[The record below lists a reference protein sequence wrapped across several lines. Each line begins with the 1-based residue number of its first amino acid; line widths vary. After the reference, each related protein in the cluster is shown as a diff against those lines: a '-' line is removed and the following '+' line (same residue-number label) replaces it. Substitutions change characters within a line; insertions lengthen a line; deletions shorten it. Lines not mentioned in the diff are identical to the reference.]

1 MLYMLGVEP
10 VRDAYGRV
18 SDLRLIPSETLGRPR
33 IDVVVQTSGQ
43 FRDLAASRLAL
54 ISRAVEMA
62 AASANDKYD
71 NRVAE
76 STVETERL
84 LVEKGVSPK
93 EAREMSAKRVFGGV
107 NGMYGT
113 GIQGMITSGDKWED
127 EKEIADTYI
136 NNMGAVYGSEKE
148 W

>member
-1 MLYMLGVEP
+1 M
-10 VRDAYGRV
+10 
-18 SDLRLIPSETLGRPR
+18 
-33 IDVVVQTSGQ
+33 
-43 FRDLAASRLAL
+43 
-54 ISRAVEMA
+54 
-62 AASANDKYD
+62 
-71 NRVAE
+71 AE

-84 LVEKGVSPK
+84 LVEQGVSPK

-148 W
+148 WGEEKRIVAGRITPYGCCRSTPAKQYLGSIEPGSCI